1 MGVVD
6 KATGATHRDTDGR
19 CSRCFGNCLDLWV
32 GHSFILL
39 FGKLASFK
47 RRK

>member
-1 MGVVD
+1 MAVVD
-6 KATGATHRDTDGR
+6 NASGATHRDTDGR
-19 CSRCFGNCLDLWV
+19 CSRCFGNCLGLWV
-32 GHSFILL
+32 DHSFILL